1 MRQKR
6 FLTYLLICAVPL
18 LLLAALNYWNATH
31 SVSKTVETIVQND
44 LQNYTAAVNKLL
56 DDQGSALL
64 KLAVAPAPQRVPS
77 QAPPGEFVGVVT
89 SPDLMLLKS
98 YEIYSRNGHPLTNTP
113 PPVPDERVWTAQA
126 TVLLER

>member
-44 LQNYTAAVNKLL
+44 LQNYTGAVNKLRVH
-56 DDQGSALL
+56 QGSALL
-64 KLAVAPAPQRVPS
+64 TPAVAPAVLLGPS
-77 QAPPGEFVGVVT
+77 QAP
-89 SPDLMLLKS
+89 
-98 YEIYSRNGHPLTNTP
+98 
-113 PPVPDERVWTAQA
+113 Q
-126 TVLLER
+126 